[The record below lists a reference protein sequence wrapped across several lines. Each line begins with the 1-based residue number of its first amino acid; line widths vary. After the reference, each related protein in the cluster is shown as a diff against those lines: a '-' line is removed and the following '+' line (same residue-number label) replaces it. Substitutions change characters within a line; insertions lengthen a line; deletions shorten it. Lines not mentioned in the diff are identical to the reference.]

1 MSEDKIKNEIRE
13 IDALVEIIRANP
25 FPEAIEDARAAI
37 DSLGTPVAEDISVED
52 IDADGV
58 PCQMFTADGVDENR
72 VILYLHGGG
81 YAFGSFTSYGGLAS
95 EIGRAANCRVLLVDY
110 RLAPEHTFPAPID
123 DCCTAYQWL
132 LDNGYESQK
141 ISFAGDSAGGSLV
154 LSTMLASRE
163 KGSPLPGS
171 AVCISP
177 WLDMEFKGASI
188 KDRKEIDPMLTEEGL
203 SALASLY
210 MGEQELSGPLA
221 SPLNADI
228 SDLPPLFIQ
237 VGESEIL
244 LSDAERLADKAK
256 AANLK
261 VTLETWPDMIHVW
274 HLFYPMLTEGRTAIA
289 GIGDFIREN
298 SGS

>member
-1 MSEDKIKNEIRE
+1 MSEDQTKNGKRE

-25 FPEAIEDARAAI
+25 FPEAIEDARAAM
-37 DSLGTPVAEDISVED
+37 DSLGTPVAKDISIEDIHAE
-52 IDADGV
+52 GV
-58 PCQMFTADGVDENR
+58 PCQMFTANGADENR

-95 EIGRAANCRVLLVDY
+95 EIGRAANCRVLLVGY
-110 RLAPEHTFPAPID
+110 RLAPEHAFPAPID

-163 KGSPLPGS
+163 KGNPLPGS

-177 WLDMEFKGASI
+177 WLDMECKGVSI
-188 KDRKEIDPMLTEEGL
+188 TERKALDPMLTEEGL
-203 SALASLY
+203 SALANLY
-210 MGEQELSGPLA
+210 MGEQDLSEAMA

-228 SDLPPLFIQ
+228 RDLPPLFIQ

-256 AANLK
+256 AANVD
-261 VTLETWPDMIHVW
+261 VTLEKWPDMIHVW

-289 GIGDFIREN
+289 GIGEFIREN